1 MHRQIKRKMCANN
14 IEELMQKMKIRNLTK
29 LKKID
34 LREDRKTNQAQYF
47 VEKDTIV
54 SQLEVFEYDSIEQVA
69 FILG

>member
-34 LREDRKTNQAQYF
+34 LREDRKTN
-47 VEKDTIV
+47 
-54 SQLEVFEYDSIEQVA
+54 
-69 FILG
+69 